1 MQEKSES
8 PRFALLVLC
17 SCTDTQPQDLSKTHE
32 ERIISQRVDEC
43 RRIIYTN
50 YFLADLQSHQIL
62 SCCRGR
68 SAYLPV
74 ENGIIP

>member
-8 PRFALLVLC
+8 PRFALFVLC

-32 ERIISQRVDEC
+32 ERVISQRVDER

-50 YFLADLQSHQIL
+50 FIGVFIL
-62 SCCRGR
+62 TT
-68 SAYLPV
+68 
-74 ENGIIP
+74 N